1 MKSTNA
7 VVLPGERSVLAER
20 MLDYLELT
28 KPRIAVLVLLT
39 VWAGGYAASRGT
51 ANPLLLLHA
60 VIGTALVA
68 AGSSVLNQLSE
79 QDVDKRMRRT
89 ADRPLPSGRVSASE
103 ARLFAGLLAISG
115 SVYLAVLVNYQAMF
129 LAIVSLVLYAWVYT
143 PMKRYTTLN
152 TAVGAIPGALPPLIG
167 WSAAGMP
174 LDLEAWS
181 LFGIVYCWQFPH
193 FYAIAWLHREDY
205 ERAGLQMLPTSE
217 LGRRL
222 TGLQVVSHGLLLLPV
237 SLAPSYFGLTG
248 TIYFWGTLVLG
259 LQFVGYG
266 IWFLLEQTDARARL
280 LLWASLVYLPVVFGL
295 LTLDLA

>member
-1 MKSTNA
+1 MKSTDA
-7 VVLPGERSVLAER
+7 VVLASERSVLAER
-20 MLDYLELT
+20 MFDYLELT

-51 ANPLLLLHA
+51 ADPLLLLNA
-60 VIGTALVA
+60 VLGTALVA

-89 ADRPLPSGRVSASE
+89 ADRPLPSGRVSAWE
-103 ARLFAGLLAISG
+103 ARVFALLLAGLG
-115 SVYLAVLVNYQAMF
+115 SVYLALLVNLQAML
-129 LAIVSLVLYAWVYT
+129 LALLSLVLYAWVYT

-152 TAVGAIPGALPPLIG
+152 TAIGAIPGALPPLIG
-167 WSAAGMP
+167 WSAAGLP
-174 LDLEAWS
+174 LDAGAWT
-181 LFGIVYCWQFPH
+181 LFGVVYCWQFPH

-205 ERAGLQMLPTSE
+205 ERAGLRMLPTSE

-222 TGLQVVSHGLLLLPV
+222 TGLQVVSHALLLLPV
-237 SLAPSYFGLTG
+237 SLAPSFYGLAG
-248 TIYFWGTLVLG
+248 PIYFWGTLVLG
-259 LQFVGYG
+259 LQFLAYG